1 MCSIFTG
8 EEVGRDKA
16 FTHKS
21 QNVKRIEGRGEG
33 KKRKVAECA
42 MRGCGRK
49 RACAY
54 KRERAGRVSETGEQ
68 NGNEGRG
75 TERKRGGGR
84 SKRGGSAEK
93 QGKKGKKARKFSTSD
108 DWIRNARTFCCKKSR
123 FHRKK
128 MLTFASE

>member
-1 MCSIFTG
+1 MYSSFTG
-8 EEVGRDKA
+8 EEVGKDKA

-42 MRGCGRK
+42 TRGGVR
-49 RACAY
+49 RRECAY
-54 KRERAGRVSETGEQ
+54 MREQVGRVSETGEQ

-93 QGKKGKKARKFSTSD
+93 QGKKGKKVRKFSTSN
-108 DWIRNARTFCCKKSR
+108 DWI
-123 FHRKK
+123 
-128 MLTFASE
+128 

>member
-1 MCSIFTG
+1 MSSSFTG
-8 EEVGRDKA
+8 EEVGKDKV

-49 RACAY
+49 RACGY
-54 KRERAGRVSETGEQ
+54 TRERVGEAGEQ

-84 SKRGGSAEK
+84 SKRGSSAEK
-93 QGKKGKKARKFSTSD
+93 QGKKGKKVRKFSTSD
-108 DWIRNARTFCCKKSR
+108 D
-123 FHRKK
+123 
-128 MLTFASE
+128 

>member
-1 MCSIFTG
+1 MCSSFTG
-8 EEVGRDKA
+8 EEVGKDQA

-21 QNVKRIEGRGEG
+21 QHVKWIEGRGEG

-42 MRGCGRK
+42 MRGRK

-54 KRERAGRVSETGEQ
+54 TRERAGRVGATGEQ

-75 TERKRGGGR
+75 TERKRGGER

-93 QGKKGKKARKFSTSD
+93 QGKKGKKIRKFSTTD
-108 DWIRNARTFCCKKSR
+108 DWI
-123 FHRKK
+123 
-128 MLTFASE
+128 

>member
-1 MCSIFTG
+1 MYSSFTG
-8 EEVGRDKA
+8 EEVGKDKA

-33 KKRKVAECA
+33 KKRKIAECA

-49 RACAY
+49 RACVY
-54 KRERAGRVSETGEQ
+54 TRERTGRVSEAGEQ

-75 TERKRGGGR
+75 TERKGGDGR

-93 QGKKGKKARKFSTSD
+93 RGKKGKKVRKFSTSED
-108 DWIRNARTFCCKKSR
+108 
-123 FHRKK
+123 
-128 MLTFASE
+128 

>member
-1 MCSIFTG
+1 MCSSFTG
-8 EEVGRDKA
+8 EEVGKDKV

-42 MRGCGRK
+42 MRGCARK
-49 RACAY
+49 RACGY
-54 KRERAGRVSETGEQ
+54 TRERAGRVGEAGEQ

-75 TERKRGGGR
+75 TERKGGGGR

-93 QGKKGKKARKFSTSD
+93 RGKKGKKVRKFSTSD
-108 DWIRNARTFCCKKSR
+108 D
-123 FHRKK
+123 
-128 MLTFASE
+128 

>member
-1 MCSIFTG
+1 MCSSFTG
-8 EEVGRDKA
+8 EAAGKDKV

-21 QNVKRIEGRGEG
+21 QNVKRVEGRGEG

-49 RACAY
+49 RACGY
-54 KRERAGRVSETGEQ
+54 TRERAGRVSEAGEQ
-68 NGNEGRG
+68 NGNEGRR

-108 DWIRNARTFCCKKSR
+108 DRI
-123 FHRKK
+123 
-128 MLTFASE
+128 

>member
-1 MCSIFTG
+1 MSSSFTG
-8 EEVGRDKA
+8 EEVGKDKV

-21 QNVKRIEGRGEG
+21 QHVKRIEGRGEG

-42 MRGCGRK
+42 MRERVRR

-54 KRERAGRVSETGEQ
+54 TRERVGEAGEQ

-84 SKRGGSAEK
+84 SKRGSSAEK
-93 QGKKGKKARKFSTSD
+93 QGKKGKKVRKFLTYD
-108 DWIRNARTFCCKKSR
+108 ELIRNARTFCCKKSQ

>member
-1 MCSIFTG
+1 MYSSFTR
-8 EEVGRDKA
+8 EEVGKDKA

-54 KRERAGRVSETGEQ
+54 TRERAGQVSKTGEQ

-108 DWIRNARTFCCKKSR
+108 DWI
-123 FHRKK
+123 
-128 MLTFASE
+128 

>member
-1 MCSIFTG
+1 MCSSFTG
-8 EEVGRDKA
+8 EAVGKDKA

-49 RACAY
+49 RECAY
-54 KRERAGRVSETGEQ
+54 TREQAGRVGEAGEAGEQ

-75 TERKRGGGR
+75 TERKRGGER

-93 QGKKGKKARKFSTSD
+93 QGKKGKKVRKFSTSED
-108 DWIRNARTFCCKKSR
+108 
-123 FHRKK
+123 
-128 MLTFASE
+128 

>member
-1 MCSIFTG
+1 MYSSFTG
-8 EEVGRDKA
+8 EEVGKDKA

-42 MRGCGRK
+42 MRGCGRRRR

-54 KRERAGRVSETGEQ
+54 TRERAGRVGETGEQ
-68 NGNEGRG
+68 NRNEGRD
-75 TERKRGGGR
+75 TERKRAGER

-108 DWIRNARTFCCKKSR
+108 D
-123 FHRKK
+123 
-128 MLTFASE
+128 

>member
-1 MCSIFTG
+1 MCSSFTG
-8 EEVGRDKA
+8 EEVGKGKA

-21 QNVKRIEGRGEG
+21 QHVKRIEGRGEG

-49 RACAY
+49 RACGY
-54 KRERAGRVSETGEQ
+54 TRERAGRVGEAGEQ

-75 TERKRGGGR
+75 TER
-84 SKRGGSAEK
+84 KRGGSAEK

-108 DWIRNARTFCCKKSR
+108 D
-123 FHRKK
+123 
-128 MLTFASE
+128 